1 MSLCLF
7 NLYARNTEMEVTQP
21 GINIAW
27 KTINNCIYADDT
39 NLMAENEELKNLY
52 KKVKEES
59 QKVDLKPNIQ
69 ETKIM
74 VSIQFSRSVVSSFL

>member
-1 MSLCLF
+1 
-7 NLYARNTEMEVTQP
+7 MEVTQP

>member
-1 MSLCLF
+1 
-7 NLYARNTEMEVTQP
+7 MEVTQP

-74 VSIQFSRSVVSSFL
+74 VSIQFSRSVVSSFLWP

>member
-1 MSLCLF
+1 
-7 NLYARNTEMEVTQP
+7 MEVPQP

-74 VSIQFSRSVVSSFL
+74 VSIQFSRSVVSSFLWP

>member
-1 MSLCLF
+1 
-7 NLYARNTEMEVTQP
+7 MEVTQP

-74 VSIQFSRSVVSSFL
+74 VSIQFSCSVVSSFLWP